1 MASISIIIPNPNTA
15 LNTVLCKASND
26 DLSPLVDY
34 LKKKLSEDL
43 TCHEAYKKH
52 APNHQKYYGVI
63 AKEIRDMGGNSFA
76 NVWRKE
82 GPNYHEI
89 VYDVAKKL
97 KATVSKSDSVVEMEN
112 AILEKLL
119 TDAIGHMTEEDQ
131 LEILKEVGH
140 GDVSLKGSVTS
151 LAIAAFRAGG
161 FKSYQLTL
169 IIANQIARVVLGR
182 GLMLGT
188 NAALMR
194 WASILSGPMGWVI
207 SGVWTAV
214 DIAGPA
220 YSVTIP
226 CVIHIAML
234 RKKQDTIVCKAC
246 GSLLGEV
253 SIKFCPECGAKQPL
267 DTEE

>member
-1 MASISIIIPNPNTA
+1 MPSMTTPHSDE
-15 LNTVLCKASND
+15 LNDVLGKATND
-26 DLSPLVDY
+26 DLGPLVDY

-43 TCHEAYKKH
+43 TSHPVYERH
-52 APNHQKYYGVI
+52 SPNHQIYCFEIG
-63 AKEIRDMGGNSFA
+63 KEIRKMGGNSFA
-76 NVWRKE
+76 NVWRKQ
-82 GPNYHEI
+82 GPTYQEI

-97 KATVSKSDSVVEMEN
+97 KASVYKGASVVEMEN

-119 TDAIGHMTEEDQ
+119 EDAIGHMSEEEQ
-131 LEILKEVGH
+131 LAILKEVDH
-140 GDVSLKGSVTS
+140 GDVALKGSAST

-169 IIANQIARVVLGR
+169 IIANQIARVILGQ

-194 WASILSGPMGWVI
+194 WASILSGPVGWVI
-207 SGVWTAV
+207 GGVWTAV

-234 RKKQDTIVCKAC
+234 RKKQNLISCSKCHAQL
-246 GSLLGEV
+246 GSKT
-253 SIKFCPECGAKQPL
+253 IKFCPKCGEKQDL
-267 DTEE
+267 

>member
-1 MASISIIIPNPNTA
+1 MASLSITIPNPNTPLEA
-15 LNTVLCKASND
+15 VLSQASND
-26 DLSPLVDY
+26 DLGPLVDY

-43 TCHEAYKKH
+43 TCHEEYKSH
-52 APNHQKYYGVI
+52 WPNHQKYHKVI
-63 AKEIRDMGGNSFA
+63 AQEIRAMGGNSFA

-82 GPNYHEI
+82 GPDYHEI

-97 KATVSKSDSVVEMEN
+97 KAKVTKKSSVIEMED

-119 TDAIGHMTEEDQ
+119 SDAISHMSESEQ
-131 LEILKEVGH
+131 LNLLKEIDH
-140 GDVSLKGSVTS
+140 GSVSLKGTAAMA
-151 LAIAAFRAGG
+151 AIKIFRMGG
-161 FKSYQLTL
+161 FKSYQLTA
-169 IIANQIARVVLGR
+169 IIANQIAKVVLGR

-194 WASILSGPMGWVI
+194 WASILTGPVGWAI

-234 RKKQDTIVCKAC
+234 RKKQSAMVCEHCNTRQGDKK
-246 GSLLGEV
+246 
-253 SIKFCPECGAKQPL
+253 IKFCPECRDK
-267 DTEE
+267 

>member
-1 MASISIIIPNPNTA
+1 MSSITTFNTNA
-15 LNTVLCKASND
+15 ELLSVLSKASND
-26 DLSPLVDY
+26 DLEPLVGY
-34 LKKKLSEDL
+34 IEKKLSEDL
-43 TCHEAYKKH
+43 TCHAAYKQY
-52 APNHQKYYGVI
+52 APNHQKYYAVI

-76 NVWRKE
+76 NIWRKE
-82 GPNYHEI
+82 GPNYQEI

-97 KATVSKSDSVVEMEN
+97 NADVYKADSVIEMED

-119 TDAIGHMTEEDQ
+119 SEAIGHMSEEEQ
-131 LEILKEVGH
+131 LALLKEIDH
-140 GDVSLKGSVTS
+140 GDVALKGSATA

-169 IIANQIARVVLGR
+169 IIANQIARVILGR

-194 WASILSGPMGWVI
+194 WASILSGPVGWVI
-207 SGVWTAV
+207 GGAWTAV
-214 DIAGPA
+214 DVAGPA

-234 RKKQDTIVCKAC
+234 RKKQSTIVCSNCNTQLSDEK
-246 GSLLGEV
+246 
-253 SIKFCPECGAKQPL
+253 IKFCPECGTNQQQKSGQ
-267 DTEE
+267 